1 MKKRLFSLL
10 LILSLALSLCAAVH
24 AEEARFVF
32 DENDLIDAES
42 EEILEQYGARIFDET
57 GVAVCVCIA
66 ENAAVGDD
74 IGSFA
79 KNYYNEHV
87 GAENGILLVQIIEGD
102 SSRLTCFKVGDKLA
116 SLGSEDV
123 DEILNAY
130 NTSDSYF
137 SSVHSYMSLVSARLG
152 GTKAFGEV
160 TPEDDPNI
168 PAERQPDRVVD
179 RAGVLD
185 ASSLAKLNAMA
196 DKVSEK
202 YHCDVAVVFL
212 SSIHGEDIVTYSDNY
227 FLNNGYGMGAGRDGI
242 LLLITVSDREFNE
255 STSGYATYAFTPY
268 GLTNYLEPHFTRY
281 LSRGNEDWAG
291 AAEQFINDCGTLL
304 EQARNGQ
311 PYDVPQPAQKS
322 LKETAPLAALISA
335 VIGFFSGGI
344 PAGAMKRKMKSVA
357 REYGAANYAR
367 GGLNLRARD
376 DRFLYANVA
385 RTPIPQ
391 HTEHRGSGGGG
402 GGSTLHV
409 TSGHTFG
416 GSHGKF

>member
-1 MKKRLFSLL
+1 
-10 LILSLALSLCAAVH
+10 
-24 AEEARFVF
+24 
-32 DENDLIDAES
+32 
-42 EEILEQYGARIFDET
+42 
-57 GVAVCVCIA
+57 
-66 ENAAVGDD
+66 
-74 IGSFA
+74 
-79 KNYYNEHV
+79 
-87 GAENGILLVQIIEGD
+87 
-102 SSRLTCFKVGDKLA
+102 
-116 SLGSEDV
+116 
-123 DEILNAY
+123 
-130 NTSDSYF
+130 
-137 SSVHSYMSLVSARLG
+137 MSLVSARLG